1 MNIMNERYRVIL
13 IGELGVGK
21 SSILNQFINGNFNP
35 NYRTCISSQFFTK
48 TIYLPENKNVTID
61 LWDTTE
67 QEKYHSLPTIY
78 YKNAN
83 VVILVYDITKK
94 YTFDEAKNYWY
105 EQIKQNHEDNN
116 IIIIL
121 VANKNDLYEDQK
133 VSNEEG
139 KEFAKNIGAIFIS
152 TSAKNN
158 NDINFLFENIAMKIL
173 NPNFDY
179 TSFDRKAMDEFRN
192 NIKKERNEND
202 KTNNKIINLNIPKEK
217 KKNNC

>member
-1 MNIMNERYRVIL
+1 MPR
-13 IGELGVGK
+13 
-21 SSILNQFINGNFNP
+21 
-35 NYRTCISSQFFTK
+35 
-48 TIYLPENKNVTID
+48 
-61 LWDTTE
+61 
-67 QEKYHSLPTIY
+67 IY

-105 EQIKQNHEDNN
+105 EQIKQNYEDNN

-121 VANKNDLYEDQK
+121 VANKNDLYGEQK

-152 TSAKNN
+152 TSTKNN
-158 NDINFLFENIAMKIL
+158 NEIIFLFENIAMKIL

-179 TSFDRKAMDEFRN
+179 TSFDRKVMDEFRN

-202 KTNNKIINLNIPKEK
+202 KTNNKIINLNISKEK

>member
-105 EQIKQNHEDNN
+105 EQIKQNYEDNN

-158 NDINFLFENIAMKIL
+158 NDINFLF
-173 NPNFDY
+173 
-179 TSFDRKAMDEFRN
+179 
-192 NIKKERNEND
+192 
-202 KTNNKIINLNIPKEK
+202 
-217 KKNNC
+217 

>member
-1 MNIMNERYRVIL
+1 MGYN
-13 IGELGVGK
+13 
-21 SSILNQFINGNFNP
+21 
-35 NYRTCISSQFFTK
+35 RTR
-48 TIYLPENKNVTID
+48 
-61 LWDTTE
+61 
-67 QEKYHSLPTIY
+67 KYHSLPTIY

-83 VVILVYDITKK
+83 VVILVYNITKK

-105 EQIKQNHEDNN
+105 EQIKQNYEDNN

-179 TSFDRKAMDEFRN
+179 TSFDRKAMDEFIN

>member
-105 EQIKQNHEDNN
+105 EQIKQNYEDNN

-133 VSNEEG
+133 VLNEEG
-139 KEFAKNIGAIFIS
+139 KEFTKNIGAIFIS
-152 TSAKNN
+152 ASAKNN
-158 NDINFLFENIAMKIL
+158 DDINFLFENIAMKIL

-179 TSFDRKAMDEFRN
+179 ASFDRKAMDEFRN